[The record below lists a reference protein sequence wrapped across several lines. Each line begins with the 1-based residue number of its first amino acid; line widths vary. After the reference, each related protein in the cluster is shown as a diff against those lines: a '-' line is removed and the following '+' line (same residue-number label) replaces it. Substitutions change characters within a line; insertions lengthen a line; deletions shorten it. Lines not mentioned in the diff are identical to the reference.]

1 MNLNLEIF
9 YTENLGNLNCYREI
23 IDRFQLCDLP
33 IPMNLYCLH
42 SYLFLKFSEFH
53 DYNSKIEFPIHY
65 FYNKSIMRKGFNCQM
80 VTGLMRNWER
90 QFLVILT
97 ISDIIEYLSY
107 HLRLPATKMLVRA
120 LPFSHVTMNN
130 AHISEY
136 PLRGAIS
143 NPSWELFD

>member
-1 MNLNLEIF
+1 
-9 YTENLGNLNCYREI
+9 
-23 IDRFQLCDLP
+23 
-33 IPMNLYCLH
+33 
-42 SYLFLKFSEFH
+42 
-53 DYNSKIEFPIHY
+53 
-65 FYNKSIMRKGFNCQM
+65 M

-120 LPFSHVTMNN
+120 LPFNHVTMKN

-136 PLRGAIS
+136 SLRGAIS
-143 NPSWELFD
+143 NPN